1 MLPKGLPS
9 SETGSGLSP
18 WASPRV
24 PSPRRRGSP
33 GSSPQLPGLEQ
44 LQLPQICCGSRGWPW
59 PHQSLPGPALMLRSS
74 WAALDP
80 LWASSFQSSS
90 VCQTNYSELPF
101 GLCLLCSCCSPAWL
115 RRGQAGEPSCPD
127 SHRTVGELLA
137 LSFWEDS
144 AFLDQMAAWIP
155 SVRPACCPCP
165 THTHAHTHTARTHT
179 VHMGHSHRP
188 ALLQGPFNFT
198 VQGPSPSC
206 PWGFH
211 LAENAQGWLNLKAH

>member
-1 MLPKGLPS
+1 
-9 SETGSGLSP
+9 
-18 WASPRV
+18 
-24 PSPRRRGSP
+24 
-33 GSSPQLPGLEQ
+33 
-44 LQLPQICCGSRGWPW
+44 
-59 PHQSLPGPALMLRSS
+59 MLRSS

-101 GLCLLCSCCSPAWL
+101 GLRLLCSCCSPAWL
-115 RRGQAGEPSCPD
+115 RWEQAGEPSCPD

-165 THTHAHTHTARTHT
+165 THTCARAHTHTLRAHTQCTWAIATGQLFSRVLSTSLSRDPLLLAHGASIWQRTL
-179 VHMGHSHRP
+179 R
-188 ALLQGPFNFT
+188 A
-198 VQGPSPSC
+198 C
-206 PWGFH
+206 
-211 LAENAQGWLNLKAH
+211 